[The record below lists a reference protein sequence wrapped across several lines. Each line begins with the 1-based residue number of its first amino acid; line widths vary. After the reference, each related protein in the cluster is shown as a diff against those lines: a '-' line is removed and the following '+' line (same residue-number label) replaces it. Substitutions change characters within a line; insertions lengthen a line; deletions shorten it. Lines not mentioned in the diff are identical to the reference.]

1 MTLPFLTIRIK
12 LISIIGFFLVPMAVL
27 SIYNHYEILKRE
39 IDDLKG
45 RNFSAATH
53 VAVEVDR
60 LITETTGVLRVLS
73 RHPTVVALEPAAMD
87 RLFAELLPSYP
98 MRLNILAA
106 DMAGNNVGSGV
117 SSPTV
122 HTLNYNDKEWY
133 QRARRGAYII
143 GDLHV
148 SKLFKRPAVMIAGPV
163 MDDRSRQ
170 VGVVGIP
177 IDLNAISKHLAAS
190 TNRLANNTDILVLD
204 RKGGIMMDTRSP
216 ERIGRN
222 ITDTALKCP
231 GEAITPGFTTVCRG
245 SDGVERIISVAKV
258 GNHGWHALVSMPL
271 SEARSFALL
280 VSRKALSAAL
290 IAGLIAMFPAVR
302 LVRSILGSLQELVA
316 AMGEVE
322 RGNLTYKLHFS
333 ARDELET
340 IASSF
345 NAMAQ
350 RLRAS
355 EETLTAL
362 NAELEER
369 VLQRTADL
377 EAMNRELESFSYSVS
392 HDLRAPLRHLEGF
405 SEALLED
412 YADHLDE
419 NGRHCLERIN
429 GASRRLSQM
438 IDAML
443 ELSRLSRSDLQRE
456 RIDLGVMARDILDEL
471 HGAEPERRVSVKIS
485 DAMEAEGDA
494 RLVRVVMENLVG
506 NAWKY
511 SRTRQ
516 EAAIEIGTRQDGAT
530 TIYYVRDNGVGFDM
544 AYADRLFAPFQ
555 RLHREDEFE
564 GTGVGLATVQR
575 IVHRHGGRLWAEAAP
590 DNGATF
596 FFTLGTCS

>member
-1 MTLPFLTIRIK
+1 MTLPFFTIRIK
-12 LISIIGFFLVPMAVL
+12 LIFIIGFFLVPMAVL
-27 SIYNHYEILKRE
+27 SIYNHYEILERE

-73 RHPTVVALEPAAMD
+73 RHPVVAAHEPAAMD

-106 DMAGNNVGSGV
+106 DMAGNNVGSAV
-117 SSPTV
+117 FSPTV
-122 HTLNYNDKEWY
+122 HALSYNDKEWY
-133 QRARRGAYII
+133 RRAREGAYIV
-143 GDLHV
+143 GDLHT
-148 SKLFKRPAVMIAGPV
+148 SKLFRRPTVMIAGPV
-163 MDDRSRQ
+163 FDDRSRQ

-177 IDLNAISKHLAAS
+177 IDLNAISTYLGTS
-190 TNRLANNTDILVLD
+190 TRRLADNSDILVLD
-204 RKGGIMMDTRSP
+204 RRGGILIDTRSP

-222 ITDTALKCP
+222 IAETALKCP
-231 GEAITPGFTTVCRG
+231 EEALTSGFTTVCRG
-245 SDGVERIISVAKV
+245 SDGIERIISVANV
-258 GNHGWHALVSMPL
+258 GSHGWHALVSMPL

-290 IAGLIAMFPAVR
+290 IAGIIAMFPAVR
-302 LVRSILGSLQELVA
+302 LVRSILGSLRELVA

-345 NAMAQ
+345 NAMAR

-362 NAELEER
+362 NADLEER
-369 VLQRTADL
+369 VHQRTADL
-377 EAMNRELESFSYSVS
+377 EVMNRELESFSYSVS
-392 HDLRAPLRHLEGF
+392 HDLRAPLRHLAGF

-412 YADHLDE
+412 YADRLDG

-443 ELSRLSRSDLQRE
+443 ELSRLSRGQVQRE
-456 RIDLGVMARDILDEL
+456 RIDLGAMARDILDEL
-471 HGAEPERRVSVKIS
+471 RGAEPQRRVTVKIH
-485 DAMEAEGDA
+485 DAMKAEGDA

-511 SRTRQ
+511 SRTRRD
-516 EAAIEIGTRQDGAT
+516 EALIEVGTRREEEGPVH
-530 TIYYVRDNGVGFDM
+530 YVRDNGVGFDM
-544 AYADRLFAPFQ
+544 TYADRLFAPFQ
-555 RLHREDEFE
+555 RLHREEEFE

-575 IVHRHGGRLWAEAAP
+575 IVHRHGGRVWAEATP
-590 DNGATF
+590 GEGATF
-596 FFTLGTCS
+596 FFTLGT

>member
-1 MTLPFLTIRIK
+1 MTLPFFTIRIK
-12 LISIIGFFLVPMAVL
+12 LIFIIGFFLVPMAVL
-27 SIYNHYEILKRE
+27 SAYNHYEILDRE
-39 IDDLKG
+39 IDDLKS
-45 RNFSAATH
+45 RNLSVATH

-73 RHPTVVALEPAAMD
+73 RHPTVAARKPAAMD

-106 DMAGNNVGSGV
+106 DMAGDNVGSAV
-117 SSPTV
+117 RSPNV

-133 QRARRGAYII
+133 LRARKGAFII
-143 GDLHV
+143 GDLHI
-148 SKLFKRPAVMIAGPV
+148 SKLFNRPSVMIAGPAF
-163 MDDRSRQ
+163 DDNSSQ

-177 IDLNAISKHLAAS
+177 IDLNAISAHLSAS
-190 TNRLANNTDILVLD
+190 TRRLADETDILVLD
-204 RKGGIMMDTRSP
+204 RKGGILMDTRSP

-222 ITDTALKCP
+222 IVDTNIKCP
-231 GEAITPGFTTVCRG
+231 GEEFTPGFTTVCRG
-245 SDGVERIISVAKV
+245 NDGVERIISVAKV
-258 GNHGWHALVSMPL
+258 GNHGWNAVVSMPL
-271 SEARSFALL
+271 AEARSFALL

-290 IAGLIAMFPAVR
+290 IAGIIAMFPAVR
-302 LVRSILGSLQELVA
+302 LVRSILGSLRELLA

-350 RLRAS
+350 RLKAS

-362 NAELEER
+362 NADLEER
-369 VLQRTADL
+369 VHQRTADL
-377 EAMNRELESFSYSVS
+377 EAMNLELESFSYSVS

-405 SEALLED
+405 SAALLED
-412 YADHLDE
+412 YADRLDE
-419 NGRHCLERIN
+419 SGRHCLERIN
-429 GASRRLSQM
+429 GASRRLSRM

-456 RIDLGVMARDILDEL
+456 RIDLGAMARDILDEL
-471 HGAEPERRVSVKIS
+471 RGAEPERRVAVHID

-511 SRTRQ
+511 SRTQ
-516 EAAIEIGTRQDGAT
+516 EDALIKIGTRREEGGT
-530 TIYYVRDNGVGFDM
+530 VHYVRDNGVGFDM

-555 RLHREDEFE
+555 RLHREEEFE

-575 IVHRHGGRLWAEAAP
+575 IIHRHGGRVWVEAAP
-590 DNGATF
+590 GQGATF
-596 FFTLGTCS
+596 FFTLR